1 MAFLCPRCLEVV
13 FLYRSHRDRINCCGT
28 SNQCILFPVAGIVWG
43 FEYPVHLQRICQSF
57 FGHRFAGCNQ
67 YSMADA
73 GGASANSPT
82 RIEHPISSIRDVN
95 CLHLNNLG
103 LLDFTG
109 SHYFTEIYCPITFT
123 VYPRLFFLLR
133 ETIMKT
139 YMLKA
144 ANINKH
150 LRSYWNEKFRLSVD
164 RVIRI

>member
-1 MAFLCPRCLEVV
+1 MAFLCSRCLEVV

-57 FGHRFAGCNQ
+57 FGHRFAGCNL
-67 YSMADA
+67 YSVADA

-103 LLDFTG
+103 LLGCTG
-109 SHYFTEIYCPITFT
+109 SHHVAEIYCPISFT
-123 VYPRLFFLLR
+123 VYPRLCYLQRQTL
-133 ETIMKT
+133 IKT
-139 YMLKA
+139 YILKA

-150 LRSYWNEKFRLSVD
+150 SRSYWNEKFRLSVD